1 LLGVCE
7 DAAPPKLNLGVLLPL
22 PAPAPNIDEPWLEAA
37 AAPNGDEEVPLAV
50 APAFPKRPPLEPV
63 FEDVPADPNNPPLD
77 PPEELC
83 LPKLNAIAQGGNDKD
98 IAEGLPWAN
107 GQKG

>member
-1 LLGVCE
+1 M
-7 DAAPPKLNLGVLLPL
+7 
-22 PAPAPNIDEPWLEAA
+22 EAA
-37 AAPNGDEEVPLAV
+37 AAPNGDEEVPPVV

-63 FEDVPADPNNPPLD
+63 FEDVPADPNNPPFD
-77 PPEELC
+77 PPEEFC

-98 IAEGLPWAN
+98 IAEGQLWVN